1 MVWWWK
7 GESKVESF
15 VYFQPVF
22 ACFCKLYSICSWLD
36 ELFLIWLGEV
46 NIMINKICKDN
57 VFLIRVMVKTSVEDW
72 EFWSIFSH
80 FLLVISSW
88 YEYLSQIL
96 LWYQVS
102 QHFFCIWCLVCK
114 FELDLLASRNVENV
128 GQNQWVVSWSV
139 FLLVCWYGFPERFA
153 MLALSLCHLL
163 IIWDGTWSRCG
174 FLACSLCKVN
184 GKVSCS
190 IQSDHSMFAESSLL
204 RYLVTVPCYKLK
216 CWTPHL
222 NISF

>member
-1 MVWWWK
+1 MWWWK

-36 ELFLIWLGEV
+36 ELFLIWSGEV

-57 VFLIRVMVKTSVEDW
+57 VFQALEWWWKGLWKIESFGIK
-72 EFWSIFSH
+72 
-80 FLLVISSW
+80 LVNLAL
-88 YEYLSQIL
+88 YL
-96 LWYQVS
+96 V
-102 QHFFCIWCLVCK
+102 FVCK
-114 FELDLLASRNVENV
+114 VELDLLASRNVENV
-128 GQNQWVVSWSV
+128 GQNQWVVSWGV

-184 GKVSCS
+184 GKASCS